1 MHSPT
6 PEYRHEPDGTFV
18 LTHFNHAT
26 PFASFLPGIAGT
38 WGIPLWAFYVNR
50 GQGVCSFGLRDKDHS
65 ISEFLPANWAYQLVY
80 RQGFRTFVRLQADKT
95 LAHHEP
101 FTMEGARDPG
111 CTQTLYVRPHEI
123 TLREQHGPLGL
134 ETEVTYFT
142 LPHESLAALV
152 RIMKIRNTSTKTTAA
167 WVLDG
172 LPLIV
177 PHGLGDS
184 MLKHLRYIAQPH
196 IEVVGLA
203 ERTPGFRTKAT
214 IADSAVVEEVKGV
227 NFCFGYEAVF
237 PHELL
242 LPLVDPAVVF
252 GTATDGGYPEFLL
265 REDGV
270 RVPGRQMTENQF
282 PSALLLAEWKLKP
295 GEERTLCSFY
305 GHAADTAQLALFAQ
319 RARSSGYVQRKR
331 EENHRLVQ
339 ELTQPCMTV
348 SSHAVFSAYARQNL
362 LDNALRGGMPTTI
375 SHGERPVTLPLFAR
389 KHGDLERDYNY
400 FIVEPTYYAQGE
412 SNYRDVNQNR
422 RHDVFLN
429 PDTKADDIVFFMNL
443 IQADGFNPL
452 LVRPRKMVCTDT
464 PDLQALVARALGRK
478 ALTTIV
484 PRLTREFELGRL
496 LTDMQEERMAWRMP
510 REEFVAELLPHVH
523 FVEDSAHGHGY
534 WTDHWTYNLDL
545 IDSFRAIYPDRW
557 ADILFRRRDFVYADS
572 HVFVRPRAEKYVL
585 SKNGPTQI
593 DSLVADADRKAL
605 IEARPFRAHAVR
617 TQRGRGHVYFSTLA
631 PKLLTLAAV
640 KLASLD
646 SHGAGIEMEADRPN
660 WNDALN
666 GLPSQFG
673 SSLCETFELKRLI
686 LLLQEILPLAPA
698 DFQWKLP
705 VEAADL
711 IRGLSRLLQHPSR
724 APSWKRTFNF
734 WDRSTTLKEKY
745 RARVRAGFEG
755 TERKLSAGEIGRF
768 LKLALAKTNAGI
780 ASARDRKTG
789 LYCSYFRYEMSDYT
803 TTRRGDRTIVCPVR
817 FRQIR
822 LPLFLEGLV
831 HALRVE
837 KNPKIARDIVRAV
850 KQSPLFDR
858 TLNMYKVNTNL
869 EKEPKSIGR
878 IRTFAR
884 GWLENESIWLH
895 MEYKFLLE
903 MLRAGLHPEFFEDFR
918 HCAIPFLKPE
928 TYGRSTTE
936 NSSFLVSEAY
946 PDSALAGKGYMA
958 RLSGATAEFIHM
970 WIVMCAGEYPF
981 RVNKKGELEA
991 ELNPAIPAWLFTT
1004 QTTPIEL
1011 TAPGRQTFT
1020 QDVPPGSFGFMF
1032 LGRTLVLYH
1041 QDAPVKDTFGPGA
1054 ARIQSL
1060 RLTYED
1066 GTMATFYGSIIPTP
1080 HAEAL
1085 RAGRIFTIQATMA

>member
-1 MHSPT
+1 MKLAQ
-6 PEYRHEPDGTFV
+6 PEYRHEQDGTFV
-18 LTHFNHAT
+18 LTHFNRTT
-26 PFASFLPGIAGT
+26 PFASFLPGIAGA

-50 GQGVCSFGLRDKDHS
+50 GQGICSFGLRDKDHPLA
-65 ISEFLPANWAYQLVY
+65 EFLPANWAYQLVH
-80 RQGFRTFVRLQADKT
+80 RQGFRTFIRLQTDKAT
-95 LAHHEP
+95 THYEP
-101 FTMEGARDPG
+101 FTMDGARNPA
-111 CTQTLYVRPHEI
+111 CTQTLHARPHELV
-123 TLREQHGPLGL
+123 LREQNPAVGL

-152 RIMKIRNTSTKTTAA
+152 RIMKIRNTGTRTAAA

-172 LPLIV
+172 LPFVV

-184 MLKHLRYIAQPH
+184 MLKNLRYIAQPH

-214 IADSAVVEEVKGV
+214 TEDSAVVEEIRGV
-227 NFCFGYEAVF
+227 NFSFGYEAVF

-242 LPLVDPAVVF
+242 LPLVDPTVVF
-252 GTATDGGYPEFLL
+252 GTATDLGYPEFLL

-282 PSALLLAEWKLKP
+282 PSALFFAEWKLKP
-295 GEERTLCSFY
+295 GEERTICSFH
-305 GHAADTAQLALFAQ
+305 GHAADTAQLTLFAQ

-331 EENHRLVQ
+331 EENRRLVQ
-339 ELTQPCMTV
+339 ELTQPCLTV
-348 SSHAVFSAYARQNL
+348 SSHPVFSAYARQNL
-362 LDNALRGGMPTTI
+362 LDNTLRGGMPTTLG
-375 SHGERPVTLPLFAR
+375 GEDRPVTLPLFAR

-400 FIVEPTYYAQGE
+400 FIVEPTYYSQGE
-412 SNYRDVNQNR
+412 SNFRDVNQNR

-429 PDTKADDIVFFMNL
+429 PDTGADDVVFFMNL

-452 LVRPRKMVCTDT
+452 LVKPRKFVCHDT
-464 PDLQALVARALGRK
+464 PELHALVARAFGRR
-478 ALTTIV
+478 ALALIV

-496 LTDMQEERMAWRMP
+496 LTGLEEERIAWRMP
-510 REEFVAELLPHVH
+510 REEFVAELLPYVRQ
-523 FVEDSAHGHGY
+523 VEDSAHGHGY

-545 IDSFRAIYPDRW
+545 IDAFRAIYPDRF
-557 ADILFRRRDFVYADS
+557 AELLFQRRDFVYADT
-572 HVFVRPRAEKYVL
+572 HVFVRPRAGKYALVRGRPL
-585 SKNGPTQI
+585 QV
-593 DSLVADADRKAL
+593 DSLEAIDAKRKL

-617 TQRGRGHVYFSTLA
+617 TANGKGHVYFTTLA
-631 PKLLTLAAV
+631 PKLLALAAV

-673 SSLCETFELKRLI
+673 SSLCETFELKRLL
-686 LLLQEILPLAPA
+686 LLLQETLDLAP
-698 DFQWKLP
+698 DSFRWQLP

-711 IRGLSRLLQHPSR
+711 FRGLLGLLRKPSR
-724 APSWKRTFNF
+724 AAPWKRAFDF
-734 WDRSTTLKEKY
+734 WDRSAALKENY
-745 RARVRAGFEG
+745 RARIRDGFDG
-755 TERKLSAGEIGRF
+755 AERNIPAREIRQF
-768 LKLALAKTNAGI
+768 LELALARVQAGI
-780 ASARDRKTG
+780 NSARDRKTG
-789 LYCSYFRYEMSDYT
+789 LYAAYFRYELSKFST
-803 TTRRGDRTIVCPVR
+803 VRRKGRTVIQPAR
-817 FRQIR
+817 FRQVR

-837 KNPKIARDIVRAV
+837 RNPRVAREIVRAA

-858 TLNMYKVNTNL
+858 TLNMYKVNANL
-869 EKEPKSIGR
+869 EKEPKTIGR

-884 GWLENESIWLH
+884 GWLENESVWLH

-946 PDSALAGKGYMA
+946 PDATLAGKGYMA

-970 WIVMCAGEYPF
+970 WIILCSGERPF
-981 RVNKKGELEA
+981 RVTRKGELEA
-991 ELNPAIPAWLFTT
+991 ELKPALPAWLFTT
-1004 QTTPIEL
+1004 QATPIEL
-1011 TAPGRQTFT
+1011 TAPGGQTFT

-1032 LGRTLVLYH
+1032 LGRTFVLYH
-1041 QDAPVKDTFGPGA
+1041 QDAPVRDTFGPGGV
-1054 ARIQSL
+1054 RIQSM
-1060 RLTYED
+1060 RLSYD
-1066 GTMATFYGSIIPTP
+1066 NGTVATLYGSVITAP

-1085 RAGRIFTIQATMA
+1085 RSGQIVSIHATLG